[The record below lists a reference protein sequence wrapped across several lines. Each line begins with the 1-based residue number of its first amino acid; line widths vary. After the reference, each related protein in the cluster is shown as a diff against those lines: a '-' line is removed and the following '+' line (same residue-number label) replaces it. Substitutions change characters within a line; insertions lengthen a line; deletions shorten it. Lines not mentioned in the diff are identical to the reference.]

1 MSFPTEFSVVQEE
14 DEDGEAVRPAPPPHC
29 MVGYRRRP
37 LCVTAAAIDIWRPS
51 SIFSIG
57 IVELSVRLL
66 DGIERMAS
74 DLHSLFM
81 LTAQK
86 YPNKLQVLQ
95 HTLLQKGTQVGFE
108 FPAEIPTEYGNFMFR
123 LP

>member
-1 MSFPTEFSVVQEE
+1 MKYNLKFICTSDIFFPTEFGVVQEE

-29 MVGYRRRP
+29 TVGYRRRP

-95 HTLLQKGTQVGFE
+95 Q
-108 FPAEIPTEYGNFMFR
+108 
-123 LP
+123 